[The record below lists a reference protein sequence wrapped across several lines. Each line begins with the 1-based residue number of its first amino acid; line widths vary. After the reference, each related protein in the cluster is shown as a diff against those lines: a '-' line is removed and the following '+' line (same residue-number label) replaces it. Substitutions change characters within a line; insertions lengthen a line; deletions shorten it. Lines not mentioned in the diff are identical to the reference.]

1 MPIVV
6 RAGLSA
12 SARRR
17 SARHIVPTTPAPIRA
32 HAMSTSASSASRRRW
47 AASYDLAEP
56 LSTLLRKATT
66 AAHDDVERAPVV
78 NLLITGRISRAL
90 HTRYLICLCFIYE
103 SVGIA

>member
-1 MPIVV
+1 
-6 RAGLSA
+6 
-12 SARRR
+12 
-17 SARHIVPTTPAPIRA
+17 
-32 HAMSTSASSASRRRW
+32 MSTTASSSSRRRW
-47 AASYDLAEP
+47 AASYDLSEP

-103 SVGIA
+103 SVRALLKPS